1 VATIGEGQTVWS
13 FQEHYKR
20 PARPFRTIRVD
31 AREAEDPTALVV
43 ERIEKEGD
51 LSQTV
56 VRVIV
61 TIEEAQE
68 PRLVDRDLKLA
79 LKDAYDVSAIQ
90 RDVVRPKR
98 DRLGGVSVEAL
109 TPLQVLDRYFDTR
122 KVDEA
127 RKKLLLEQAEELMRE
142 VDAQAR

>member
-1 VATIGEGQTVWS
+1 LI
-13 FQEHYKR
+13 
-20 PARPFRTIRVD
+20 VD
-31 AREAEDPTALVV
+31 
-43 ERIEKEGD
+43 RIEREGD

-56 VRVIV
+56 VRLIV
-61 TIEEAQE
+61 TIDEAQE
-68 PRLVDRDLKLA
+68 PRLVDRDIKLA

-122 KVDEA
+122 SVDET
-127 RKKLLLEQAEELMRE
+127 RKKLLLEQADELMRE